1 MLQRVVPTMWC
12 KNNGLFK
19 KKKKNLDVNEKK

>member
-19 KKKKNLDVNEKK
+19 KKKNLDVNEKK